1 MHNQSLKELLT
12 KCELLLEDGD
22 LDNLEKTVQQI
33 MEMDFSNLEKED
45 FEEAIRILDFLME
58 KAEKKKQEIAE
69 KLVNFQKFK
78 GYLK

>member
-22 LDNLEKTVQQI
+22 LDNLEKTVRKI

>member
-22 LDNLEKTVQQI
+22 LDNLEKTVRKI
-33 MEMDFSNLEKED
+33 MEMDLSNLEKED